1 MLIFSYSN
9 FIVFGFYMNTHDG
22 TEACF
27 LYINGMLAYLCIW
40 ISQVVFYLNMRLR
53 KGVLNLRDW
62 SSGWDKS
69 IYKRKL
75 EGTMHA
81 KKQNWTI
88 IKNQSSLPDL
98 TNGRRVLL
106 LDADRPF
113 LISHFFSMDFKLHPH
128 LAYPLT
134 KEEVQSLA
142 PSDLSKVLNK
152 RILRRKVLLQLS
164 VWVQLPCCY
173 RKPFLLK
180 SISIFLRMC

>member
-1 MLIFSYSN
+1 MLKKAKIEQLSK
-9 FIVFGFYMNTHDG
+9 I
-22 TEACF
+22 
-27 LYINGMLAYLCIW
+27 
-40 ISQVVFYLNMRLR
+40 
-53 KGVLNLRDW
+53 NLRYRILQMDGE
-62 SSGWDKS
+62 S
-69 IYKRKL
+69 Y
-75 EGTMHA
+75 
-81 KKQNWTI
+81 
-88 IKNQSSLPDL
+88 
-98 TNGRRVLL
+98 L

-113 LISHFFSMDFKLHPH
+113 LISYFFPWILSFIPH

-142 PSDLSKVLNK
+142 PSDLSKVLKK